1 MSNEAVNNETMNNE
15 AMNNERIRPLALGIV
30 WRGDELLVF
39 EGYDHKGETFYR
51 PLGGGIEFGERSR
64 QALRREFREEL
75 GVELTGVRYLATTE
89 NIFTCDGQRGH
100 EIILLYEATLADPSF
115 YERETL
121 KVHEGNE
128 TLMARWMS
136 LREFQEGGSPLY
148 PDGLLELLTG
158 KDVTR

>member
-1 MSNEAVNNETMNNE
+1 MNNE
-15 AMNNERIRPLALGIV
+15 QIRPLALGIV

-39 EGYDHKGETFYR
+39 EGYDHATDETFYR

-75 GVELTGVRYLATTE
+75 GVELTDVRYLATTE
-89 NIFTCDGQRGH
+89 NIFTCNGQRGH

-121 KVHEGNE
+121 EVHEENE
-128 TLMARWMS
+128 IVPACWMP
-136 LREFQEGGSPLY
+136 LRKVQADGLLLY

-158 KDVTR
+158 GEATG

>member
-1 MSNEAVNNETMNNE
+1 MNNE
-15 AMNNERIRPLALGIV
+15 QIRPLALGIV

-39 EGYDHKGETFYR
+39 EGYDHDKDAAFYR
-51 PLGGGIEFGERSR
+51 PLGGGIEFGEHSQ

-75 GVELTGVRYLATTE
+75 GVELVGVRYLATTE

-121 KVHEGNE
+121 EVHEENE
-128 TLMARWMS
+128 TLPACWIP
-136 LREFQEGGSPLY
+136 LNKFQADGLLLY

-158 KDVTR
+158 KDVIQ